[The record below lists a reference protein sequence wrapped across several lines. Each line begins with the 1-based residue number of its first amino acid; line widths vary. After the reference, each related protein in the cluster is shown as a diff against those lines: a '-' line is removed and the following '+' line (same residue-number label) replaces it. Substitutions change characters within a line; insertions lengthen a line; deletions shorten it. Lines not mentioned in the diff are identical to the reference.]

1 MRANLPGLVVDKAKV
16 LFYMAPT
23 ERVVPRETEE
33 VDCFLKDSCSIL
45 VIAVV
50 KWGVEIINS
59 LYKHHLSVEVSQ
71 IAGNLNIC
79 SATHSG

>member
-16 LFYMAPT
+16 LFYMAHTERAVPT
-23 ERVVPRETEE
+23 ETGE
-33 VDCFLKDSCSIL
+33 VDCFLKDSCGIL
-45 VIAVV
+45 VTAVV

-59 LYKHHLSVEVSQ
+59 LYKHHMSVEVSQ

-79 SATHSG
+79 STTHPG